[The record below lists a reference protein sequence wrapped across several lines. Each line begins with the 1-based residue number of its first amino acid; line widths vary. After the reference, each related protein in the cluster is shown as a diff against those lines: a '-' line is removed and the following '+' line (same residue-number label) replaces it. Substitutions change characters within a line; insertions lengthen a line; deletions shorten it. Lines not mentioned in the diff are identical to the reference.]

1 MQTCKSF
8 FKRCV
13 YFPALTRNESV
24 SLGQMKS
31 SLRSWSDEVFSLHSV
46 DFLTKLL
53 YVAVWQSG
61 DCRGGDPEIR
71 TLVTAMCSEIFS
83 FDFHMIS
90 F

>member
-24 SLGQMKS
+24 SL
-31 SLRSWSDEVFSLHSV
+31 SWSDEVFSLHSV

-61 DCRGGDPEIR
+61 DCHGGDPEIR
-71 TLVTAMCSEIFS
+71 TLVTAMCFEIFA

>member
-13 YFPALTRNESV
+13 YFPALTRNESA
-24 SLGQMKS
+24 SL
-31 SLRSWSDEVFSLHSV
+31 SWSDEVFSLHSV

-61 DCRGGDPEIR
+61 DCHGGDPEIR
-71 TLVTAMCSEIFS
+71 TLVTAMCFEIFA